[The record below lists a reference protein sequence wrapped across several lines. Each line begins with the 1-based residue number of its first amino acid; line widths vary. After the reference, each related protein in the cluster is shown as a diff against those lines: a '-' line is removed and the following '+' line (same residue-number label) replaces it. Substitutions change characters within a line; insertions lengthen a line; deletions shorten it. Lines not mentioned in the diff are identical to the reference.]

1 MLLIK
6 KLFELRDLISTIDAR
21 EVYNSAIAV
30 CINKD
35 PAFLKREV
43 FWDYN
48 LLDLIDVLFKV

>member
-1 MLLIK
+1 MSRSLYRKVVFALKK
-6 KLFELRDLISTIDAR
+6 KLFEVSDLLSTIDAR

-43 FWDYN
+43 FWG
-48 LLDLIDVLFKV
+48 